1 MGRIC
6 FRRERPGFTLVE
18 LLAVIAIVG
27 VLTGLLL
34 PAVQTARESARR
46 SSCQGNLKQV
56 ALAVLNYEHAMGRFP
71 RNGKQEVLRSAW
83 MYATSPPAVSGS
95 INYEGAARDYGWM
108 FAILPYVEQQA
119 MYDRA
124 LTSALTNASAG
135 GKSPLNN
142 SEKSR
147 IVPAFRCPSD
157 PASFA
162 LQQLTRGGP
171 FNYYCNYGDTF
182 YSEYDVVTRAPFGWY
197 SNNSATG
204 TDRRMAHIL
213 DGTGNTIM
221 LGEVCSATVGI
232 SPGVSA
238 ANTGWPSVSTVKG
251 VVRAAVNGWGGVG
264 PNLSPQNCLN
274 YADLSIPGTWCSGE
288 YGPGILW
295 NNFGNT
301 FFFTVMP
308 PNSPTCSYSTAY
320 RGCGGFNNWPT
331 ASSYHD
337 GGAMFAMCDGSVR
350 FIGDSIDAGSPS
362 QLIQGKSYTGP
373 SVHGVYGRL
382 GSARGGESARL
393 DNGP

>member
-1 MGRIC
+1 
-6 FRRERPGFTLVE
+6 
-18 LLAVIAIVG
+18 
-27 VLTGLLL
+27 
-34 PAVQTARESARR
+34 
-46 SSCQGNLKQV
+46 
-56 ALAVLNYEHAMGRFP
+56 
-71 RNGKQEVLRSAW
+71 
-83 MYATSPPAVSGS
+83 
-95 INYEGAARDYGWM
+95 
-108 FAILPYVEQQA
+108 
-119 MYDRA
+119 
-124 LTSALTNASAG
+124 
-135 GKSPLNN
+135 
-142 SEKSR
+142 
-147 IVPAFRCPSD
+147 
-157 PASFA
+157 
-162 LQQLTRGGP
+162 
-171 FNYYCNYGDTF
+171 
-182 YSEYDVVTRAPFGWY
+182 
-197 SNNSATG
+197 
-204 TDRRMAHIL
+204 
-213 DGTGNTIM
+213 
-221 LGEVCSATVGI
+221 
-232 SPGVSA
+232 
-238 ANTGWPSVSTVKG
+238 
-251 VVRAAVNGWGGVG
+251 VG